1 MIGKTITIRGEL
13 SGDHDVV
20 VDGRL
25 EGRIN
30 LTKSLTGGK
39 NGTVDADVNAHTVS
53 VAGRFTGNVTA
64 EQRVEIDGTASL
76 AGNVTAPRLSIADG
90 AYFKGSVDMEAK
102 GTKVTV
108 ADPPKPPA

>member
-30 LTKSLTGGK
+30 LTKSLTVGK
-39 NGTVDADVNAHTVS
+39 NGTVDADVSAHTVS
-53 VAGRFTGNVTA
+53 VAGRFTGNVSA
-64 EQRVEIDGTASL
+64 EQRVEIDATASL
-76 AGNVTAPRLSIADG
+76 TGNVTTPRLSIADG
-90 AYFKGSVDMEAK
+90 AFFKGSVDMESK
-102 GTKVTV
+102 PTKITV
-108 ADPPKPPA
+108 ADTPEQPA